1 MRYVCFLQ
9 RFLTKIDL
17 KFAIKIVMDLILSL
31 LQQMCVYL
39 VLAYMLSK
47 TPIFLPLLNISS
59 RISHKV
65 SVYVLFS
72 LFCIM
77 GTYFGL
83 QINDAIANTR
93 AIGAVMGGL
102 FGGPIVGFFVG
113 LTGGLHR
120 YSLGGFTDL
129 ACAISTTTEG
139 LIGGLLHI
147 YFVRKGKS
155 SQLFNPSVVFSITLV
170 AEIAQMAIIL
180 LVAKPFDQAYVLVS
194 AIAAPMIIANSVG
207 AALFMSILH
216 DRKTIFEEY
225 SATFSRRA
233 LNIAE
238 RSVGVLASGFNSNNA
253 EKIARIVYEETNVGA
268 VSITDDTKIL
278 AFVGIGDDHHKPNT
292 PISSQS
298 TLDAIEQNDIIY
310 LDGKEKPYQC
320 SLSRDCKLGSALII
334 PLRTGDKV
342 IGTIKLYEPKR
353 KLFSTINMS
362 MAEGIAQLLSSQI
375 LFGDYQQK
383 QTLLSQAEIKLL
395 HAQVNPH
402 FLFNA
407 LNTISAVI
415 RRDPLKARELIQH
428 LSHFFRS
435 NLKQN
440 IDVVTLKEELAH
452 VNAYLTIEKARF
464 TDRLEVTIDID
475 ESLLERRIPTFTLQP
490 LVENAIKHGISQL
503 LEGGEVRIYSQAV
516 EDGYQIVVE
525 DNAGSYQAPQAD
537 HVGLGIQ
544 IVDKR
549 LTNKFG
555 RDAALNIDVAP
566 NHYTRMSFLI
576 PSPPC

>member
-1 MRYVCFLQ
+1 
-9 RFLTKIDL
+9 
-17 KFAIKIVMDLILSL
+17 MDLVLSL

-47 TPIFLPLLNISS
+47 TPIFLPLLNISN
-59 RISHKV
+59 RRSHKL

-93 AIGAVMGGL
+93 AMGAVMGGL
-102 FGGPIVGFFVG
+102 FGGPVVGFFVG
-113 LTGGLHR
+113 LTGGIHR
-120 YSLGGFTDL
+120 YTLGGFTDL
-129 ACAISTTTEG
+129 ACAISTTAEG
-139 LIGGLLHI
+139 LIGGLLHS
-147 YFVRKGKS
+147 YLLRKGKRE
-155 SQLFNPSVVFSITLV
+155 QLFNPSVVFSITLV
-170 AEIAQMAIIL
+170 AEVIQMAIIL
-180 LVAKPFDQAYVLVS
+180 VVAKPFDQAYTLVS
-194 AIAAPMIIANSVG
+194 AISAPMIITNSVG
-207 AALFMSILH
+207 AALFMSILQ

-238 RSVGVLASGFNSNNA
+238 RSVGILISGFNTENA

-268 VSITDDTKIL
+268 VSITDDEKIL
-278 AFVGIGDDHHKPNT
+278 AFVGIGDDHHRPET

-298 TLDAIEQNDIIY
+298 TLDAISQNDIIY
-310 LDGKEKPYQC
+310 LDGKEKAYQC
-320 SLSRDCKLGSALII
+320 SISPDCKLGSALII
-334 PLRTGDKV
+334 PLRAGDKV

-383 QTLLSQAEIKLL
+383 RTLLSQAEIKLL
-395 HAQVNPH
+395 QAQVNPH

-415 RRDPLKARELIQH
+415 RRDPAKARELIQH

-435 NLKQN
+435 NLKQD
-440 IDVVTLKEELAH
+440 IDTVTLKEELAH

-464 TDRLEVTIDID
+464 TDRLEVNIDID
-475 ESLLERRIPTFTLQP
+475 DALLNRKLPTFTLQP
-490 LVENAIKHGISQL
+490 LVENAIKHGISNL
-503 LEGGEVRIYSQAV
+503 LEGGHVHIYSQNVAG
-516 EDGYQIVVE
+516 GYQLVVE
-525 DNAGSYQAPQAD
+525 DDAGSYIAPQDD
-537 HVGLGIQ
+537 HAGLGMQ

-555 RDAALNIDVAP
+555 RLSALKIDVEP
-566 NHYTRMSFLI
+566 NKFTRMSFFI
-576 PSPPC
+576 PDENTY

>member
-1 MRYVCFLQ
+1 
-9 RFLTKIDL
+9 
-17 KFAIKIVMDLILSL
+17 MDLVLSL

-47 TPIFLPLLNISS
+47 TPIFLPLLNIS
-59 RISHKV
+59 RRLNHKL

-102 FGGPIVGFFVG
+102 FGGPVIGFAVGF
-113 LTGGLHR
+113 TGGIHR
-120 YSLGGFTDL
+120 YTLGGFTDV
-129 ACAISTTTEG
+129 ACAVSTTAEG
-139 LIGGLLHI
+139 IIGGLLHT
-147 YFVRKGKS
+147 YLLRKGKGRL
-155 SQLFNPSVVFSITLV
+155 LFSPSVVFAVTLF
-170 AEIAQMAIIL
+170 AEIVQMLLIL
-180 LVAKPFDQAYVLVS
+180 MIAEPYEEAYALVS
-194 AIAAPMIIANSVG
+194 TIAAPMIIANSVG
-207 AALFMSILH
+207 AALFMSILQ

-238 RSVGVLASGFNSNNA
+238 RSVGILAAGFNPQNA
-253 EKIARIVYEETNVGA
+253 EKIARIVYEQTNVGA
-268 VSITDDTKIL
+268 VSITDREKIL

-298 TLDAIEQNDIIY
+298 TLDAIARNAIIY
-310 LDGKEKPYQC
+310 LDGKEHPYQC
-320 SLSRDCKLGSALII
+320 SLSKTCKLGSALII
-334 PLRTGDKV
+334 PLRAGDRV

-362 MAEGIAQLLSSQI
+362 MAEGIAQMLSSQI
-375 LFGDYQQK
+375 LYGEYQEK
-383 QTLLSQAEIKLL
+383 QILLSRAEIKLL
-395 HAQVNPH
+395 QAQVNPH

-415 RRDPLKARELIQH
+415 RRDPNKARELIQH
-428 LSHFFRS
+428 LSQFFRS

-440 IDVVTLKEELAH
+440 IGTVTLKEELAH

-464 TDRLEVTIDID
+464 SDRLDVEIAID
-475 ESLLERRIPTFTLQP
+475 EALLERNVPSFTLQP
-490 LVENAIKHGISQL
+490 LVENAIKHGTSNL
-503 LEGGEVRIYSQAV
+503 LEGGKVRIYSMA
-516 EDGYQIVVE
+516 DTHGHRIVVE
-525 DNAGSYQAPQAD
+525 DNAGSYQAPRED
-537 HVGLGIQ
+537 HDGLGMQ
-544 IVDKR
+544 IVAKR
-549 LTNKFG
+549 LTYKFG
-555 RDAALNIDVAP
+555 ASSALNIEVEP
-566 NHYTRMSFLI
+566 NQYTRMSFVI
-576 PSPPC
+576 PHKGTY

>member
-1 MRYVCFLQ
+1 
-9 RFLTKIDL
+9 
-17 KFAIKIVMDLILSL
+17 MDLILSL

-47 TPIFLPLLNISS
+47 TPIFLPLLNISN

-102 FGGPIVGFFVG
+102 FGGPVVGFFVG

-120 YSLGGFTDL
+120 YTLGGFTDV
-129 ACAISTTTEG
+129 ACAISTTAEG
-139 LIGGLLHI
+139 LIGGLLHT
-147 YFVRKGKS
+147 YLLRKGKS
-155 SQLFNPSVVFSITLV
+155 AQLFNPSVVFSITLV
-170 AEIAQMAIIL
+170 AEIVQMAIIL
-180 LVAKPFDQAYVLVS
+180 IVAKPFDQAYALVS

-207 AALFMSILH
+207 AALFMSILD

-238 RSVGVLASGFNSNNA
+238 RSVGILASGFNSNNA

-268 VSITDDTKIL
+268 VSITDDEKIL

-292 PISSQS
+292 LISSQS
-298 TLDAIEQNDIIY
+298 TLDAISQNDIIY

-320 SLSRDCKLGSALII
+320 SLKPDCKLGSALII
-334 PLRTGDKV
+334 PLRAGDKV

-415 RRDPLKARELIQH
+415 RRDPPKARELIQH
-428 LSHFFRS
+428 LSQFFRS

-464 TDRLEVTIDID
+464 TDRLEVDIDID
-475 ESLLERRIPTFTLQP
+475 ELLLQRKVPTFTLQP
-490 LVENAIKHGISQL
+490 LVENAIKHGISHL
-503 LEGGEVRIYSQAV
+503 LEGGEIRIFSQPV
-516 EDGYQIVVE
+516 PQGYQVVVQ
-525 DNAGSYQAPQAD
+525 DNAGIYQAPPSD
-537 HVGLGIQ
+537 HLGLGMQ

-555 RDAALNIDVAP
+555 RIAALKVEVNP
-566 NHYTRMSFLI
+566 NHYTRMSFII
-576 PSPPC
+576 PSQHNE

>member
-1 MRYVCFLQ
+1 
-9 RFLTKIDL
+9 
-17 KFAIKIVMDLILSL
+17 MDLILSL

-47 TPIFLPLLNISS
+47 TPIFLPLLNVSN
-59 RISHKV
+59 RLSHKL
-65 SVYVLFS
+65 SIYVLFS

-102 FGGPIVGFFVG
+102 FGGPVVGFFVG

-120 YSLGGFTDL
+120 YSLGGFTDI
-129 ACAISTTTEG
+129 ACAISTTAEG
-139 LIGGLLHI
+139 LIGGLLHT
-147 YFVRKGKS
+147 YLLRRGKGVL
-155 SQLFNPSVVFSITLV
+155 LFSPTIVFAVTLF
-170 AEIAQMAIIL
+170 AEIIQMAIIL
-180 LVAKPFDQAYVLVS
+180 LVAKPFDQAFSLVS

-207 AALFMSILH
+207 AALFMSILQ

-238 RSVGVLASGFNSNNA
+238 RSVGILSAGFNTNTA
-253 EKIARIVYEETNVGA
+253 EQIARIVYEETNVGA
-268 VSITDDTKIL
+268 VSITDDEKIL
-278 AFVGIGDDHHKPNT
+278 AFVGIGDDHHKPDT

-298 TLDAIEQNDIIY
+298 TLDAIAQDDIIY
-310 LDGKEKPYQC
+310 LDGKDKPYQC
-320 SLSRDCKLGSALII
+320 SLSNECKLGSALII

-362 MAEGIAQLLSSQI
+362 MAQGIAQLLSSQI
-375 LFGDYQQK
+375 LYGDYQQK
-383 QTLLSQAEIKLL
+383 QSLLSQAEIKLL

-407 LNTISAVI
+407 LNTISAVV
-415 RRDPLKARELIQH
+415 RRDPSKARELIQH
-428 LSHFFRS
+428 LSQFFRS
-435 NLKQN
+435 NLKQD
-440 IDVVTLKEELAH
+440 IEEVTLQDEIDH

-464 TDRLEVTIDID
+464 TDRLEVEIDID
-475 ESLLERRIPTFTLQP
+475 DAWLNCRLPTFTLQP
-490 LVENAIKHGISQL
+490 LVENAIKHGISHL
-503 LEGGEVRIYSQAV
+503 LEGGVIRIYSRIV
-516 EDGYQIVVE
+516 EQGCQIIVE
-525 DNAGSYQAPQAD
+525 DNAGSYSAPKQD
-537 HVGLGIQ
+537 HEGLGMQ
-544 IVDKR
+544 IVAKR

-555 RDAALNIDVAP
+555 RVSQLNIDVET
-566 NHYTRMSFLI
+566 NQYTRMSFII
-576 PSPPC
+576 PHQDR

>member
-1 MRYVCFLQ
+1 
-9 RFLTKIDL
+9 
-17 KFAIKIVMDLILSL
+17 MDLVLSL

-47 TPIFLPLLNISS
+47 TPIFLPLLNIS
-59 RISHKV
+59 RRLNHKL

-102 FGGPIVGFFVG
+102 FGGPVIGFAVGF
-113 LTGGLHR
+113 TGGIHR
-120 YSLGGFTDL
+120 YTLGGFTDV
-129 ACAISTTTEG
+129 ACAVSTTAEG
-139 LIGGLLHI
+139 IIGGLLHT
-147 YFVRKGKS
+147 YLLRKGKGRL
-155 SQLFNPSVVFSITLV
+155 LFSPSVVFAVTLF
-170 AEIAQMAIIL
+170 AEIVQMLLIL
-180 LVAKPFDQAYVLVS
+180 MIAEPYDEAYALVS
-194 AIAAPMIIANSVG
+194 TIAAPMIIANSVG
-207 AALFMSILH
+207 AALFMSILQ

-238 RSVGVLASGFNSNNA
+238 RSVGILAAGFNPQNA
-253 EKIARIVYEETNVGA
+253 EKIARIVYEQTNVGA
-268 VSITDDTKIL
+268 VSITDREKIL

-298 TLDAIEQNDIIY
+298 TLDAIARNAIIY
-310 LDGKEKPYQC
+310 LDGKEHPYQC
-320 SLSRDCKLGSALII
+320 SLSKTCKLGSALII
-334 PLRTGDKV
+334 PLRAGDRV

-362 MAEGIAQLLSSQI
+362 MAEGIAQMLSSQI
-375 LFGDYQQK
+375 LYGEYQEK
-383 QTLLSQAEIKLL
+383 QILLSRAEIKLL
-395 HAQVNPH
+395 QAQVNPH

-415 RRDPLKARELIQH
+415 RRDPNKARELIQH
-428 LSHFFRS
+428 LSQFFRS

-440 IDVVTLKEELAH
+440 IGTVTLKEELAH

-464 TDRLEVTIDID
+464 SDRLDVEIAID
-475 ESLLERRIPTFTLQP
+475 EALLERNVPSFTLQP
-490 LVENAIKHGISQL
+490 LVENAIKHGTSNL
-503 LEGGEVRIYSQAV
+503 LEGGKVHIYSMA
-516 EDGYQIVVE
+516 DTHGHRIVVE
-525 DNAGSYQAPQAD
+525 DNAGSYQAPRED
-537 HVGLGIQ
+537 HDGLGMQ
-544 IVDKR
+544 IVAKR
-549 LTNKFG
+549 LTYKFG
-555 RDAALNIDVAP
+555 ASSALNIEVEP
-566 NHYTRMSFLI
+566 NQYTRMSFVI
-576 PSPPC
+576 PHKGTY

>member
-1 MRYVCFLQ
+1 
-9 RFLTKIDL
+9 
-17 KFAIKIVMDLILSL
+17 MDLILSL

-47 TPIFLPLLNISS
+47 TPIFLPLLNISN
-59 RISHKV
+59 RLSHKL

-102 FGGPIVGFFVG
+102 FGGPVVGFFVG

-129 ACAISTTTEG
+129 ACAISTTAEG

-147 YFVRKGKS
+147 YLVRKGKS
-155 SQLFNPSVVFSITLV
+155 DQLFNPSVVFAITLV
-170 AEIAQMAIIL
+170 AEIVQMAIIL
-180 LVAKPFDQAYVLVS
+180 IVAKPFDQAYSLVS

-238 RSVGVLASGFNSNNA
+238 RSVGILASGFNTQNA
-253 EKIARIVYEETNVGA
+253 EKIARIIYEETNVGA
-268 VSITDDTKIL
+268 VSITDDEKIL
-278 AFVGIGDDHHKPNT
+278 AFVGIGDDHHKPDT

-298 TLDAIEQNDIIY
+298 TLDAIQQNDIIY
-310 LDGKEKPYQC
+310 LNGKEKPYQC
-320 SLSRDCKLGSALII
+320 SLSADCKLGSALII
-334 PLRTGDKV
+334 PLRAGEKV

-383 QTLLSQAEIKLL
+383 QALLSQAEIKLL

-415 RRDPLKARELIQH
+415 RRDPTKARELIQH

-435 NLKQN
+435 NLKQD
-440 IDVVTLKEELAH
+440 IDTVTLKEELAH

-464 TDRLEVTIDID
+464 TDRLEVTIDIE
-475 ESLLERRIPTFTLQP
+475 ESLLSRKVPTFTLQP
-490 LVENAIKHGISQL
+490 LVENAIKHGISNL
-503 LEGGEVRIYSQAV
+503 LAGGMVRIYSQV
-516 EDGYQIVVE
+516 EESGFRIVVE
-525 DNAGSYQAPQAD
+525 DNAGSYTPPAED
-537 HVGLGIQ
+537 HAGLGME

-555 RDAALNIDVAP
+555 RASALTIEVEP
-566 NHYTRMSFLI
+566 EQLTRMSFII
-576 PSPPC
+576 PSEHSH

>member
-1 MRYVCFLQ
+1 MR
-9 RFLTKIDL
+9 L
-17 KFAIKIVMDLILSL
+17 KAGHYRHALNEERYMDLVLSL

-47 TPIFLPLLNISS
+47 TPIFLPLLNIS
-59 RISHKV
+59 RRLNHKL

-102 FGGPIVGFFVG
+102 FGGPFIGFAVGF
-113 LTGGLHR
+113 TGGIHR
-120 YSLGGFTDL
+120 YTLGGFTDV
-129 ACAISTTTEG
+129 ACAVSTTAEG
-139 LIGGLLHI
+139 IIGGLLHT
-147 YFVRKGKS
+147 YLLRKGKGRL
-155 SQLFNPSVVFSITLV
+155 LFSPSVVFAVTLF
-170 AEIAQMAIIL
+170 AEIVQMLLIL
-180 LVAKPFDQAYVLVS
+180 LIAEPYDEAYALVS
-194 AIAAPMIIANSVG
+194 TIAAPMIIANSVG
-207 AALFMSILH
+207 AALFMSILQ

-238 RSVGVLASGFNSNNA
+238 RSVGILAAGFNPQNA
-253 EKIARIVYEETNVGA
+253 EKIARIVYEQTNVGA
-268 VSITDDTKIL
+268 VSITDREKIL

-298 TLDAIEQNDIIY
+298 TLDAIARNAIIY
-310 LDGKEKPYQC
+310 LDGKEHPYQC
-320 SLSRDCKLGSALII
+320 SLSKTCKLGSALII
-334 PLRTGDKV
+334 PLRAGDRV

-362 MAEGIAQLLSSQI
+362 MAEGIAQMLSSQI
-375 LFGDYQQK
+375 LYGEYQEK
-383 QTLLSQAEIKLL
+383 QILLSRAEIKLL
-395 HAQVNPH
+395 QAQVNPH

-415 RRDPLKARELIQH
+415 RRDPNKARELIQH
-428 LSHFFRS
+428 LSQFFRS

-440 IDVVTLKEELAH
+440 IGTVTLKEELAH

-464 TDRLEVTIDID
+464 SDRLDVDIDID
-475 ESLLERRIPTFTLQP
+475 EALLGAQCAQRLPCSPWSRTPSSTARPICWKAAKCVSTVLKRSTGTGLWWKITLAATKRR
-490 LVENAIKHGISQL
+490 A
-503 LEGGEVRIYSQAV
+503 
-516 EDGYQIVVE
+516 EDHDGLGMQIV
-525 DNAGSYQAPQAD
+525 A
-537 HVGLGIQ
+537 
-544 IVDKR
+544 KR
-549 LTNKFG
+549 LTYKFG
-555 RDAALNIDVAP
+555 AASALNIEVEHDK
-566 NHYTRMSFLI
+566 YTRMSFLI
-576 PSPPC
+576 PHKGTY